1 MVDALSQVDL
11 LLTRRQAGR
20 LVGDREEVD
29 LDSQRQDLGSVTG
42 RANLT
47 QALLNR
53 LHTRLGELSD
63 LGHPDYGSRLYQLV
77 GELNN
82 NRTRLLAE
90 RYIRDCLAQEPRIL
104 EIVEIVFAPPNRGV
118 DRETLA
124 VTVVVT
130 PVGETP
136 LTLNLLVNLGG

>member
-1 MVDALSQVDL
+1 MTDALSQVDL

-29 LDSQRQDLGSVTG
+29 LDTQRQDLESVSG

-53 LHTRLGELSD
+53 LHTRLGELSA
-63 LGHPDYGSRLYQLV
+63 LGHPDYGSRLYELV

-90 RYIRDCLAQEPRIL
+90 RYIRECLAQETRIL
-104 EIVEIVFAPPNRGV
+104 EIVEIEFVPPARGIGRDV
-118 DRETLA
+118 LA

-130 PVGETP
+130 PMGETP
-136 LTLNLLVNLGG
+136 LTIDLLVNLGG

>member
-82 NRTRLLAE
+82 NRTRLLTE